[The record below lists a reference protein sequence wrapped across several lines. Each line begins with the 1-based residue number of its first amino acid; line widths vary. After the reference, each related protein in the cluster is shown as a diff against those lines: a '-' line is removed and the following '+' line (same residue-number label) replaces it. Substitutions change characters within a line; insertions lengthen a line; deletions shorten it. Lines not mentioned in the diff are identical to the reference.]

1 MTHQHMH
8 TKYVTPARRFKK
20 YGIAVF
26 FGTIVLPLAIGFTAT
41 KPAQAAQDAYLD
53 AINAEGDRLEVLGQA
68 KKEQEL
74 LMRSAPP
81 SKESTKSK
89 TAQKRQVKATPA
101 PALSAAPTPS
111 KATTSASSSV
121 TNQEFEQALR
131 KNFPGSFALYSLLEP
146 KQQEAVFNEYE
157 QSSSEGPARFLP
169 VVTRIISFTTA
180 KNRKR

>member
-1 MTHQHMH
+1 MTHKRTHIQHA
-8 TKYVTPARRFKK
+8 TPVWQFRKF
-20 YGIAVF
+20 GVAVF
-26 FGTIVLPLAIGFTAT
+26 LGALALPLAISLTEV
-41 KPAQAAQDAYLD
+41 KPAQAADSYLD

-74 LMRSAPP
+74 LMRGAPP
-81 SKESTKSK
+81 SKESAKSK
-89 TAQKRQVKATPA
+89 TAQKKQVKATPA
-101 PALSAAPTPS
+101 TAPSA
-111 KATTSASSSV
+111 TSARAPGSA

-169 VVTRIISFTTA
+169 VVTKIISFTTA